1 MISNSV
7 SNKNWIFKKY
17 NEQDVTFF
25 KENYSLDELTS
36 KLLSIRNIKKED
48 VQTFLNP
55 SIKNFLPNPE
65 ILKDMQKSAK
75 RTIQAISQKHKIGIF
90 GDYDVDGASATA
102 LLANF
107 FNSINVPYEIY
118 IPDRQKEGYGPSAE
132 SFKKLIDNGTK
143 LIFTVDCGTLS
154 FNAIDYASNNDI
166 DVIVLDHHQSEIN
179 LPKAHSIVNPNRLD
193 DESDLKYLC
202 AAGVTFMFLIS
213 LNKELRSTDWF
224 IKSKITE
231 PNLLE
236 YLDLVALGT
245 VCDVVPLVGLNRA
258 IVSQGLKILKSK
270 KNLGLKTLFDICDI
284 QTKPN
289 VYHIGYQ
296 LGPRINAGGRVGK
309 SSHGANLLISNNP
322 KDVFKIAT
330 ELDHFNK
337 ERQILEK
344 DLMDKILKN
353 LENKTHE
360 SVMIIFGKNWHE
372 GVIGI
377 VASRIKD
384 KFNKP
389 VIIISIDDN
398 GIGKASARS
407 IVGFDIG
414 SVIISAVQEKILI
427 KGGGHKMA
435 GGFTIKTENV
445 EKFKKFTLKK
455 FERLSDSKMNI
466 KPLFL
471 DSIIAPTALNLQF
484 YNKINSLAPF
494 GSGNP
499 EPKFVLENM
508 KSINYKIIKDKHIK
522 SVLVG
527 LDGSSVKSIAF
538 NCVENEIGAYLL
550 KKDKKLFNIAGKLSL
565 NEWQGQSNVEFI
577 IDDISVNKTIK
588 KTVPSSIG

>member
-193 DESDLKYLC
+193 DKSDLKYLC

-455 FERLSDSKMNI
+455 FERLSNNKMNI

-565 NEWQGQSNVEFI
+565 NEWHGQSNVEFI
-577 IDDISVNKTIK
+577 IDDISVIKTIK